1 MGIFDS
7 DSCKGGDDLL
17 TNLKHISTIHCRIS
31 KAKMTYKLSDFWS
44 FCEITCDSLLSHNLK
59 GFYWNQIGLHLTIIS
74 IISSSAHYFM
84 INQWINLSIKCQK
97 NSEMGN
103 VQYNFP
109 EPKVTSLIRICSFLQ
124 PTVQMSKATQFIII
138 YDKDKHQF
146 QANVWLFCS
155 NNYKKWFFYYQ
166 NSC

>member
-1 MGIFDS
+1 MAAHINHHSVMGIFDS

-109 EPKVTSLIRICSFLQ
+109 EPKVTSL
-124 PTVQMSKATQFIII
+124 TV
-138 YDKDKHQF
+138 
-146 QANVWLFCS
+146 LFCLTTTQELQRYS
-155 NNYKKWFFYYQ
+155 V
-166 NSC
+166 SC